1 MQIIEKFTMPNNTG
15 KSFIVKKG
23 QRIGISGYS
32 TVDTVVLNLNN
43 IRERFD
49 QARTKA
55 HNGKVFL
62 TTGDKLY
69 TKWSN
74 MLMTITKDT
83 YKGTHD
89 LQYGMC
95 SKIAYDGFWKSIQE
109 GDPVITETLKWT
121 GAKSRADLPDHGCWE
136 NLQDAFKGYDI
147 APEDIPSPFNI
158 IQSMEIVGKEGK
170 LVWQLERDRPEPGK
184 PAYIELRA
192 EMDCL
197 AGLSACPDWM
207 RGKSIDVTV
216 FEP

>member
-1 MQIIEKFTMPNNTG
+1 MRIIEQFTMPNNTG

-23 QRIGISGYS
+23 QRIGIRGYS
-32 TVDTVVLNLNN
+32 TVDTVVLNFNN

-62 TTGDKLY
+62 TTGDRLY

-74 MLMTITKDT
+74 VLMTITKDT

-95 SKIAYDGFWKSIQE
+95 SKIAYDGFWKSIE
-109 GDPVITETLKWT
+109 AGDPVITETLKWT
-121 GAKSRADLPDHGCWE
+121 GAKKREDLPDHGCWE

-158 IQSMEIVGKEGK
+158 IQSMEIVGREGK

-197 AGLSACPDWM
+197 TGLSACPDWL

-216 FEP
+216 FEA